1 MTSHNV
7 LTNYYVLFLFL
18 EHSQYVKYI
27 FSILSNTLTVCTS
40 ISDCHYKI
48 SIYLFHCKSET
59 VQMHH
64 HSVSICFLL
73 ISGLVLSV
81 CIGFGELLCVVGH
94 SEWIFFHKTYSS
106 LHFARF
112 FLFSHLESISQQ
124 KGNEKN
130 SEIPWYHMKQ
140 KNLSSYFI
148 YTYLYVSWKF

>member
-1 MTSHNV
+1 M
-7 LTNYYVLFLFL
+7 L
-18 EHSQYVKYI
+18 
-27 FSILSNTLTVCTS
+27 NTFFQFYQTHLLCAPAI

-73 ISGLVLSV
+73 ISGLVRSV

-140 KNLSSYFI
+140 KNLSI
-148 YTYLYVSWKF
+148 YLYLSLRILEVLVILTIWASFLLFNNVRIWS